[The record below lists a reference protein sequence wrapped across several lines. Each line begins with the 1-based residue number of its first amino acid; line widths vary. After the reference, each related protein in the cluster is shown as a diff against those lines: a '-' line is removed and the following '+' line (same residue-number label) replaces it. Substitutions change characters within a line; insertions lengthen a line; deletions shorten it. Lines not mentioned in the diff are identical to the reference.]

1 MNIRQINDELAI
13 TDFLARQGFQPARKN
28 GLDWWY
34 ISPIRAPERTPSFK
48 VNTRLNR
55 WYDHGTGEGGK
66 VFDLAM
72 RLHRTASIREVIQ
85 LLASNSF
92 SSSSSTFHPI
102 RAKKSLGH
110 GKSPVRETD
119 SLTTIR
125 VLEAKPMEAGSP
137 LSAYLQHRGISM
149 GTASPYCREVSFTIG
164 ERQYEAVGFANRS
177 GGYELRN
184 SWFKG
189 SSSPKDI
196 TFIDKG
202 KGTVCLLEG
211 FMDFLSLLELR
222 PHLRHTS
229 NFLVLNSLS
238 QLGKSLEVLGQHQK
252 VLLFLDQDQPGRRAT
267 ERLLRSEPN
276 SRDLSSFYLKHK
288 DVNAYLV
295 ARKGRAKQFRLG
307 LGHR

>member
-13 TDFLARQGFQPARKN
+13 TDFLAGQGFQPARKN

-34 ISPIRAPERTPSFK
+34 VSPIRAPERTPSFK
-48 VNTRLNR
+48 VNIRLNR

-72 RLHRTASIREVIQ
+72 RLHRTASIREIIQ
-85 LLASNSF
+85 LLASYSF
-92 SSSSSTFHPI
+92 SSPSTAFHSV
-102 RAKKSLGH
+102 RAQESFGH
-110 GKSPVRETD
+110 SKSPARETD
-119 SLTTIR
+119 SPTTIR
-125 VLEAKPMEAGSP
+125 VLEAKPLEAGSP
-137 LSAYLQHRGISM
+137 LAAYLQHRGISIE
-149 GTASPYCREVSFTIG
+149 TANSYCHEVSFSIG

-202 KGTVCLLEG
+202 TDTICLLEG

-222 PHLRHTS
+222 PHLSHTS
-229 NFLVLNSLS
+229 SFLVLNSLS
-238 QLGKSLEVLGQHQK
+238 QLGKSLEVLAQHKK

-276 SRDLSSFYLKHK
+276 SRDVSSFYRSHK
-288 DVNAYLV
+288 DVNAYLM
-295 ARKGRAKQFRLG
+295 ARKGRAKQLRLG

>member
-13 TDFLARQGFQPARKN
+13 TDFLAGQGFQPARKN
-28 GLDWWY
+28 GPDWWY

-48 VNTRLNR
+48 VNIRLNR

-92 SSSSSTFHPI
+92 TSPSTTSHRIPAHKLSGY
-102 RAKKSLGH
+102 RR
-110 GKSPVRETD
+110 SPVRETD
-119 SLTTIR
+119 FPTTIR
-125 VLEAKPMEAGSP
+125 VLEAKPLEAGSP
-137 LSAYLQHRGISM
+137 LAAYLQQRGITLE
-149 GTASPYCREVSFTIG
+149 TASPYCQEVSFSVG

-196 TFIDKG
+196 TFVDKG
-202 KGTVCLLEG
+202 AGTVCLLEG

-238 QLGKSLEVLGQHQK
+238 QLGKSQEVLGQHK
-252 VLLFLDQDQPGRRAT
+252 KTLLFLDQDQPGRRVT

-276 SRDLSSFYLKHK
+276 SRDLSSFYLNHK
-288 DVNAYLV
+288 DVNAYLI
-295 ARKGRAKQFRLG
+295 ARKGRAKQLRLG